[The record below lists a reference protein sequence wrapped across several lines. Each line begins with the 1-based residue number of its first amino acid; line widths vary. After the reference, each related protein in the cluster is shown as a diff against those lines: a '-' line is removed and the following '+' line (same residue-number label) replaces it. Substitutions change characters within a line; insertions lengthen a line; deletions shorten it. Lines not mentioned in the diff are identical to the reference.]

1 MKFSTPILGTM
12 LLVLAGAANATTLY
26 QDLGERAG
34 IERAVDAIL
43 VEVKADKR
51 IGDLFAKTDFPYLR
65 ERLVEQVCALADGP
79 CEYTG
84 LAMDEAHSG
93 MAISSREFNW
103 FVEDVEIG
111 MRKAKI
117 DLKAQNALLARMAKL
132 REQVIGQ

>member
-1 MKFSTPILGTM
+1 
-12 LLVLAGAANATTLY
+12 
-26 QDLGERAG
+26 
-34 IERAVDAIL
+34 
-43 VEVKADKR
+43 
-51 IGDLFAKTDFPYLR
+51 
-65 ERLVEQVCALADGP
+65 
-79 CEYTG
+79 
-84 LAMDEAHSG
+84 